1 MQVVKLLP
9 HVMRRPAFDETRD
22 ISWQR
27 VRVGRKEQMDM
38 VGLNGQSL
46 NVPMLLLCHFFD
58 DLLQTICN
66 WPDQNLPPSLG
77 AENDVVQDMVD
88 RMLLMNVPRSIHSQ
102 ESLPFYEKLGK
113 QPWHPFRFEV
123 PYATRVLSIERPGR
137 NRHYR
142 GGQTESR
149 ENRQIAPLLK
159 EQKQA
164 SGAHQHPFS
173 CLHLDYGVLRRP
185 PESNCKIATRIQ
197 APMKAMITLP
207 QK

>member
-88 RMLLMNVPRSIHSQ
+88 RMLLMNYVS
-102 ESLPFYEKLGK
+102 SLSVIIV
-113 QPWHPFRFEV
+113 RA
-123 PYATRVLSIERPGR
+123 PYAINIFPYSPSPKQGTIFYPPLERRGLSNP
-137 NRHYR
+137 
-142 GGQTESR
+142 TPVTS
-149 ENRQIAPLLK
+149 A
-159 EQKQA
+159 
-164 SGAHQHPFS
+164 
-173 CLHLDYGVLRRP
+173 
-185 PESNCKIATRIQ
+185 
-197 APMKAMITLP
+197 
-207 QK
+207 

>member
-88 RMLLMNVPRSIHSQ
+88 RMLLMNICFFPVMF
-102 ESLPFYEKLGK
+102 LPC
-113 QPWHPFRFEV
+113 
-123 PYATRVLSIERPGR
+123 
-137 NRHYR
+137 
-142 GGQTESR
+142 
-149 ENRQIAPLLK
+149 LL
-159 EQKQA
+159 
-164 SGAHQHPFS
+164 
-173 CLHLDYGVLRRP
+173 L
-185 PESNCKIATRIQ
+185 
-197 APMKAMITLP
+197 
-207 QK
+207 